1 MENLIITSHAQARM
15 RQRGIAMQVV
25 ETLALYGRRRHA
37 KGAVRIDFDKRARAR
52 VGKALNLASMPDHL
66 FNTYLVM
73 NGDKLI
79 SVGHRTKRF
88 NWN

>member
-15 RQRGIAMQVV
+15 QQRGIALQVV

-52 VGKALNLASMPDHL
+52 VRQALSLASMPDHL

>member
-1 MENLIITSHAQARM
+1 MKNLIITTHAQARM

-25 ETLALYGRRRHA
+25 ETLALYGKRRHA
-37 KGAVRIDFDKRARAR
+37 AGAVRIDFNKRARAR
-52 VGKALNLASMPDHL
+52 VAQAISLASMPDHL
-66 FNTYLVM
+66 FNTYLIM